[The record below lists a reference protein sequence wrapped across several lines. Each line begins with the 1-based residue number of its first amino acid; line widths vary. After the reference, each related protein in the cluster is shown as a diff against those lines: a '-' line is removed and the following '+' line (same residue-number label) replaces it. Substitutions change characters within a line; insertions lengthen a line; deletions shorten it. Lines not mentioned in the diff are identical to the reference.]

1 MLLFLTD
8 LDWTAVMQ
16 CAVTLWSLGDDGEV
30 RKVMRKYLKTSA

>member
-16 CAVTLWSLGDDGEV
+16 CAVTLWSLGDDGE
-30 RKVMRKYLKTSA
+30 KVMRKYLKTSAK